1 VKGIILAGGS
11 GTRLWPTTK
20 SVSKQLLPIYD
31 KPLIYYPLSTLML
44 AGINEI
50 LIITTPSDQN
60 NFKNLLGDGT
70 QFGISLKYEVQIEPN
85 GLAQAFVIGSQFIAN
100 ESVSLILG
108 DNLFYG
114 SGLSDLMKNALT
126 NSSAHIFTYE
136 VSNPQD
142 YGIVF
147 LDELGN
153 PIRVE
158 EKPASAKSNLAITGL
173 YFFNNEVVEI
183 AKKVKPSARGEF
195 EITSVIEHYLK
206 EGNLSISTL
215 SRGMAWL
222 DTGSSKT
229 LHDAASF
236 VRVIEER
243 TGTKIGCIE
252 EVAWRNGWINSDQLY
267 KLGTFLE
274 KSEYGKYLQNLVLS
288 N

>member
-1 VKGIILAGGS
+1 MKGIILAGGS

-50 LIITTPSDQN
+50 LIITAPSDKI
-60 NFKNLLGDGT
+60 NFENLLGDGS
-70 QFGISLKYEVQIEPN
+70 QFGVNLKYEIQKEPN
-85 GLAQAFVIGSQFIAN
+85 GLAQAFVIGEEFIGN
-100 ESVSLILG
+100 DNVSLILG

-114 SGLSDLMKNALT
+114 SGLSDLMKNSL
-126 NSSAHIFTYE
+126 SKSEAHIFTYE

-147 LDELGN
+147 LDHPGN

-158 EKPASAKSNLAITGL
+158 EKPATAKSNLAITGL

-183 AKKVKPSARGEF
+183 AKNVKPSARGEF
-195 EITSVIEHYLK
+195 EITSIIEQYLIAGK
-206 EGNLSISTL
+206 LSISNL

-229 LHDAASF
+229 LHDASSF

-252 EVAWRNGWINSDQLY
+252 EVAWRNGWINSEQLDN
-267 KLGTFLE
+267 LGILLE
-274 KSEYGKYLQNLVLS
+274 KSEYIVY
-288 N
+288 